1 MNDIVSNINLSQEIP
16 TTEELVR
23 RANAMIPM
31 LRAQAD
37 ATERARCVPKET
49 IQAFREAGFFKILQP
64 KRWGGWEM
72 GPLPFW
78 QVLMELGRGCGS
90 AAWNMMILG
99 VHQWEVAL
107 FDPKVGDEIWGENNE
122 ILISSSYAP
131 FGTAKK
137 VDGGYIINGKWG
149 TSSGCDHAEWAFV
162 STYVFN
168 EEEQPTDRLV
178 FLIPRSQYEFVD
190 DWHVFGLA
198 GTGSK
203 SLLVKDAFVPDHR
216 VHSTVDAHYMERPLP
231 FRVPFPF
238 AFYSSVPAVLIGYAQ
253 GAIDVYIEQM
263 KVRTNINGVP
273 QAAMSHYVKD
283 RLGNAVSKV
292 RSCRMRLLAIAAEV
306 VDYVSRGEEIPVD
319 KRVHYTVDTAR
330 IGREC
335 EEAVL
340 LLYKA
345 TSARGIFLGNP
356 IQRILR
362 DVLVGANHITQNADD
377 NAGVLGGYLLGQPD
391 VLPPFMYGYPGQV

>member
-1 MNDIVSNINLSQEIP
+1 MNDMLRNVNLMEEIP
-16 TTEELVR
+16 TGDELVR
-23 RANAMIPM
+23 RASAMIPM

-37 ATERARCVPKET
+37 VTERARRVPDET

-64 KRWGGWEM
+64 RRWGGWEM
-72 GPLPFW
+72 SPLVFW
-78 QVLMELGRGCGS
+78 RVLMELGRGCGS
-90 AAWNMMILG
+90 ATWNMMILG

-107 FDPKVGDEIWGENNE
+107 FDQRVGDEIWGENNE
-122 ILISSSYAP
+122 ILVSSSYAP

-149 TSSGCDHAEWAFV
+149 TSSGCDHAQWAFV

-168 EEEQPTDRLV
+168 EQNQPDDRLV
-178 FLIPRSQYEFVD
+178 FLIPRSQYEFDD

-203 SLLVKDAFVPDHR
+203 SLVVKDVFVPDYR
-216 VHSTVDAHYMERPLP
+216 THSTVDADYMERPLP
-231 FRVPFPF
+231 YRFPFPF

-273 QAAMSHYVKD
+273 QAAMSPYVKD
-283 RLGNAVSKV
+283 RLGNAASKV
-292 RSCRMRLLAIAAEV
+292 RSCRMRLTEIALEV
-306 VDYVSRGEEIPVD
+306 TDYVSRGEPIPLD

-345 TSARGIFLGNP
+345 TSARGIFMGNP

-362 DVLVGANHITQNADD
+362 DTLVGANHITQNADD